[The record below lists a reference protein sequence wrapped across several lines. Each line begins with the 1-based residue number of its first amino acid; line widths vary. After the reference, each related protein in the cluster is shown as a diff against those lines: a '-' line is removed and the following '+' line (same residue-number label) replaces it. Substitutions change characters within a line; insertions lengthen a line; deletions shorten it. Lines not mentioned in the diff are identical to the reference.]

1 LAGRPDP
8 NAVEIGSLRWPVTIA
23 KRVQAAA
30 GASTISESLTNLLQV
45 HASLK
50 SLGPLTFL
58 TGQQTDRP
66 VTHRIYIR
74 WLDWLDLTHV
84 IVRQTLRLNQTPR
97 LEVFRIRKIGE
108 VDGRKRFLEILA
120 ELELRE

>member
-1 LAGRPDP
+1 MADLRPR
-8 NAVEIGSLRWPVTIA
+8 IGDLRWPVQIA
-23 KRVQAAA
+23 KRLQAPA
-30 GASTISESLTNLLQV
+30 GTSTISESLTNILQV
-45 HASLK
+45 HASIK

-58 TGQQTDRP
+58 AGEQTDRP

-84 IVRQTLRLNQTPR
+84 IVRQTVRLDLTAR
-97 LEVFRIRKIGE
+97 LEVFRLRKIGE

-120 ELELRE
+120 ELEMRA

>member
-1 LAGRPDP
+1 MLA
-8 NAVEIGSLRWPVTIA
+8 IGDLRWPVTIA

-30 GASTISESLTNLLQV
+30 GTATISESLTNILRT
-45 HASLK
+45 HASIK
-50 SLGPLTFL
+50 SLGPMTFL
-58 TGQQTDRP
+58 AGEQTDRP
-66 VTHRIYIR
+66 ISHRIYIR

-84 IVRQTLRLNQTPR
+84 ILRQTIRLDQTSR

-120 ELELRE
+120 EQELRE